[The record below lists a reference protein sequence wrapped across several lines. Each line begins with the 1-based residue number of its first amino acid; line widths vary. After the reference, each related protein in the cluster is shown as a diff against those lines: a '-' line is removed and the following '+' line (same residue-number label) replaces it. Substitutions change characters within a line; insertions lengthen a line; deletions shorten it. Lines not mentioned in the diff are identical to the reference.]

1 MKISCS
7 LSTEKSKHPVC
18 FLRRICCLT
27 TLLICSLL
35 FTTNVIK
42 AQIVVEGE
50 VSTDCTCPPDSDA
63 FLDITVTGGTPPYT
77 YLWTL
82 NGSEVLCSPRV
93 DFSDLNNVGCPPSP
107 AGGECSPDQNCSTPS
122 DAINAENFVIGDAI
136 LTVSPAIA
144 VGGACIDE
152 NIVNQSTLDGF
163 FAIRTGVSQLGNPG
177 PAANVTR
184 TWTFSDPVCDLQILL
199 NDIDGEDAVIV
210 NAKLNGVVVPLTNN
224 DFILTNTTPDPACPS
239 YIGNNTWQ
247 STQGCSSA
255 DNTDRGGILITFP
268 TCIDEIE
275 FIYYD
280 YSNAASAGGSYA
292 VGFSNICAAD
302 LQCIEGGT
310 YQVEVSDAN
319 GLVTTAEFI
328 VPDASN
334 SVPTITCPENIT
346 TITDMGT
353 CGAIVNWIPPVPD
366 DVCPIVSI
374 IGSHDPGDFFPI
386 GTTTVTYVV
395 TNTDGN
401 TATCSFDVT
410 ITDSENPTLSCPAN
424 ITANSDAGLC
434 TASVTWTPP
443 TPADNCGA
451 TITSSSHNPGDSFPV
466 GTTTVTYTAT
476 DDAGNSIECSFDITV
491 EDNENPTLVCPA
503 NITANSDTG
512 SCAASVTWT
521 PPTPADNCGA
531 TITSSSHNPG
541 DSFPVGTT
549 TVTYTATD
557 DAGNS
562 IECSFDITV
571 EDNENPTLVCPANIT
586 QFNEVGTCNSIVTWE
601 APVPNDNCSASV
613 TSSSHNPG
621 DTFTVGTTTV
631 TYTATDDSGNSV
643 ECSFDIT
650 IIDNENPQLT
660 CPDDITQTADQG
672 LCTTSVTWDV
682 PTPTDNCDGVTITSS
697 SHNPGD
703 IFTVGTTTVTYT
715 ATDAAGNTV
724 NCSFV
729 ITITDDEAPPIIC
742 PDDIIASTDAG
753 ACNATVTWDEPTRP
767 QSECLADSVI
777 LSSNFLPG
785 DTFPVGVT
793 TIIYTAI
800 DTAGNVA
807 NCSFNVTI
815 EDTEAPTI
823 TCPADITISTDAG
836 LCSAIVSWDI
846 PVAND
851 NCGASI
857 IGNSNNPGDVFPVGT
872 TTVTYLITDDA
883 GNTAECSFDI
893 IVEDNEGPSI
903 TCPDNITVSTDA
915 GVCEAVVNWEIPS
928 ITSDNC
934 GIDTLISDSNSGDT
948 FSIGTT
954 TVTYTVTD
962 VNGNTAECSFDI
974 IVEDNEGPSITCPDD
989 ITVSTD
995 AGVCEAVV
1003 NWEIPSITSDNCGID
1018 TLISDS
1024 NSGDTFSI
1032 GTTTVTY
1039 TVTDVNGNTTEC
1051 SFDITVEDNEGPSI
1065 TCPDDITVSTDAG
1078 VCEAVVNWE
1087 IPSITSDNCGID
1099 TLISD
1104 SNSGDTFSIGTTTV
1118 TYTVTDI
1125 NGNTTECS
1133 FDIIVE
1139 DNEGPSITC
1148 PDDITVSTDAGV
1160 CEAVVNW
1167 EIPSITSDN
1176 CGIDTLISDSNSGDT
1191 FSIGTTTVTYTVT
1204 DVNGNTTECSF
1215 DITVEDNEGPSI
1227 TCPDDITVS
1236 TDAGVCEAVVNWEIP
1251 SITSDNCGIDTLISD
1266 SNSGDTFSIG
1276 TTTVTYT
1283 VTDVNGNTT
1292 ECSFDIIVED
1302 NEGPTVDC
1310 PTDINLE
1317 TTISTCDAIA
1327 TWTVPVFTD
1336 NCGEIVEETNTH
1348 NSGDT
1353 FPIGTT
1359 TVTYTAT
1366 DATGNMTE
1374 CSFDVTVTECGSET
1388 STQNV
1393 SDEVSSGLF
1402 IGQNPT
1408 GTFGDDGSYIFNA
1421 SASFA
1426 NSSNISNVT
1435 LELFFTILGI
1445 SCESDIQVKVIDPAG
1460 NVYDF
1465 LEIFTTCDGT
1475 STPVYTTTFD
1485 IPADGAYT
1493 AGDWEV
1499 LFNDNRKQ
1507 NPNFEY
1513 SVGIA
1518 RLSYDITA
1526 TAGGCADPIIVNCP
1540 ADITVNNDA
1549 GECSAQID
1557 IPVPMEGEDFTDCFG
1572 STITNSYTGTSDASG
1587 VYPVGTTLVTW
1598 TVMDDQGNTT
1608 TCTQTIVVEDNE
1620 IPTVTCPADITV
1632 STDEELCTAVVTW
1645 TIPTSA
1651 DNCSVASITSDSNSG
1666 DTFQL
1671 GTTTVTYTITDP
1683 SGNST
1688 ECSFDVTVEDNENPN
1703 ITCPADITVDTELG
1717 VCEAAVTWGDPIFSD
1732 NCAGSTI
1739 NSTMSSGDV
1748 FPLGATVV
1756 TYTVTDG
1763 SGNTAECSFTVTV
1776 EDNEPPTVICP
1787 DDVTVNT
1794 DPGECTAVVTWDV
1807 PPPSSDNC
1815 GFFGINSNFQSGDAF
1830 PVGTTV
1836 VTFMLT
1842 DPAGNTT
1849 ECSFTVTVED
1859 NEPQE
1864 MVCQDDIINVFT
1876 DPGECSAVVT
1886 FSLPLI
1892 TDNCETTS
1900 ITSSHNSGDVFPI
1913 GTTTVTVTSTDTGG
1927 NTASCSFDITVTDK
1941 ENPTITCPSDITVS
1955 NDPGQCN
1962 AVVTWAAPAVNDN
1975 CGATTSSSHASGD
1988 TFPIGTTIVTYI
2000 ATDDAGNT
2008 VECNFAVTV
2017 EDDELPTITCP
2028 TNVTVDNDP
2037 GNCTAVVTWDVPTTT
2052 DNCEVFEITGSHAS
2066 GDAFPVGTTTV
2077 VYTIVDP
2084 SGNTVQCTFDITVVD
2099 NENQTLT
2106 CQDDIVNIF
2115 NDPGECTAV
2124 VTWSLPGISDN
2135 CGAMITSSS
2144 HNSGDVFPIGTTT
2157 VTYTAEDV
2165 GGNVISCSFD
2175 VTVSDKEDPMI
2186 TCPGNIV
2193 VSNDP
2198 GECGAAVTWAAPTV
2212 NDNCGATFI
2221 SSHASGD
2228 FFPVGLTTVTY
2239 TAIDDA
2245 GNIAQCVLIVVVN
2258 DTERPSVANCPSDIT
2273 VGNDPGQCSAAVS
2286 WEIPEA
2292 VDNCEAMIVGSS
2304 HTPGAIFPLGTTEVI
2319 YGVLDAAGN
2328 AATCRFTVTVEDT
2341 EDPML
2346 TCPADITIFTDAGDC
2361 SAVVDWT
2368 PPIPV
2373 DNCGASITSNS
2384 HDPGDVFPIGTTT
2397 VTYTTVNTEGVE
2409 LSCTFDIIVVDKE
2422 VPTVTCPDAIRVSN
2436 DPGKCD
2442 AVVTWTPPTADDN
2455 CGATSISS
2463 DYNPGDVFP
2472 VGVTTVTYLIQDDEG
2487 NTVNCSFDIIV
2498 EDTELP
2504 SVANCPSDITVQND
2518 PGVCNAVV
2526 SWTIPTALDN
2536 CEAIIVG
2543 TSHSPGA
2550 IFPIGTTEVIYGI
2563 LDFSGNAIA
2572 CRFNVTVVGG
2582 EGPTLT
2588 CPADIT
2594 VSNDT
2599 GECGAAV
2606 NWAPPIPI
2614 DNCGAIITNNTHNP
2628 GDFFPVGT
2636 TTVSYTAIDDDG
2648 FEVTCTFDV
2657 TVEDKEDP
2665 VITCPADITVPFDV
2679 GGCDADVDWNVL
2691 LSDNCT
2697 ANITSS
2703 THDSGD
2709 TFEFGT
2715 TTVTYIAEDASGNTA
2730 TCSFDVTVEDNEPPV
2745 ILNCPDDLTVAGPP
2759 GLCEGPVIIPT
2770 PQFGTDFTDCQG
2782 TTTMTNSFN
2791 GTANASG
2798 TYPVG
2803 TTVITWTATDPAG
2816 NTVTCTQKIVVTPT
2830 DYNDDIALVTD
2841 QDVFIGIKDDATFED
2856 HDSIIILAP
2865 GVPENA
2871 VIGTVILDFFF
2882 RVEGLS
2888 CERDAEIRVTDP
2900 SGNRTVFPAPV
2911 NSCNRND
2918 AVFKFL
2924 FPSAA
2929 ISTTGG
2935 NWILEFRD
2943 VNDQNPGAE
2952 EYSVRFGRIT
2962 YEITITPDCDPLP
2975 LVTTLPVEMT
2985 HFNGT
2990 EDDCEV
2996 LLSWATASENDL
3008 SHYEIQKSQDGIS
3021 FSTIERMDALG
3032 GEGVYTEYDY
3042 TDPQITTTNYYRLK
3056 MVDIDGQ
3063 IEYSDI
3069 FTVQADCAG
3078 GVTVSDVFPNPAVS
3092 EAVSIKF
3099 NSDFDHEAARVVVRD
3114 MLGRTMLE
3122 VPITVFEGANLI
3134 TIDPRRLPA
3143 ATYFL
3148 VIEGAGWRS
3157 SSAKFI
3163 LLN

>member
-1 MKISCS
+1 M
-7 LSTEKSKHPVC
+7 
-18 FLRRICCLT
+18 
-27 TLLICSLL
+27 
-35 FTTNVIK
+35 
-42 AQIVVEGE
+42 
-50 VSTDCTCPPDSDA
+50 STDCTCPPDSDA

-503 NITANSDTG
+503 NIT
-512 SCAASVTWT
+512 
-521 PPTPADNCGA
+521 
-531 TITSSSHNPG
+531 
-541 DSFPVGTT
+541 
-549 TVTYTATD
+549 
-557 DAGNS
+557 
-562 IECSFDITV
+562 
-571 EDNENPTLVCPANIT
+571 

-893 IVEDNEGPSI
+893 I
-903 TCPDNITVSTDA
+903 
-915 GVCEAVVNWEIPS
+915 
-928 ITSDNC
+928 
-934 GIDTLISDSNSGDT
+934 
-948 FSIGTT
+948 
-954 TVTYTVTD
+954 
-962 VNGNTAECSFDI
+962 
-974 IVEDNEGPSITCPDD
+974 
-989 ITVSTD
+989 
-995 AGVCEAVV
+995 
-1003 NWEIPSITSDNCGID
+1003 
-1018 TLISDS
+1018 
-1024 NSGDTFSI
+1024 
-1032 GTTTVTY
+1032 
-1039 TVTDVNGNTTEC
+1039 
-1051 SFDITVEDNEGPSI
+1051 
-1065 TCPDDITVSTDAG
+1065 
-1078 VCEAVVNWE
+1078 
-1087 IPSITSDNCGID
+1087 
-1099 TLISD
+1099 
-1104 SNSGDTFSIGTTTV
+1104 
-1118 TYTVTDI
+1118 
-1125 NGNTTECS
+1125 
-1133 FDIIVE
+1133 
-1139 DNEGPSITC
+1139 
-1148 PDDITVSTDAGV
+1148 
-1160 CEAVVNW
+1160 
-1167 EIPSITSDN
+1167 
-1176 CGIDTLISDSNSGDT
+1176 
-1191 FSIGTTTVTYTVT
+1191 
-1204 DVNGNTTECSF
+1204 
-1215 DITVEDNEGPSI
+1215 VEDNEGPSI